1 MSKVLTTVLLLM
13 NNQPISDGNSTSQ
26 RPFTNCPS
34 SPAQGRSLR
43 EFEEQ
48 MAGLHKENF
57 NLKLRIYFL
66 EEKSSTTG
74 DSNDFIHKRNIDLKV
89 IEHFTVCLFWWPDSD
104 SIIFHPDQIPT
115 QNKVENESLR
125 KDLQEKQELLCQ
137 ASKAMELMEN
147 QHKKQSNDAQMII
160 DDLNHKI
167 EAMSVSCFNVNRFS
181 TTRNLTFN
189 FSTKSKAWKGL

>member
-1 MSKVLTTVLLLM
+1 M
-13 NNQPISDGNSTSQ
+13 NNQPISDGNSTPQ

-48 MAGLHKENF
+48 MAGLRKENF

-66 EEKSSTTG
+66 EEKPTSNNG
-74 DSNDFIHKRNIDLKV
+74 GESNDFIHKRNIDLKV
-89 IEHFTVCLFWWPDSD
+89 IENISR
-104 SIIFHPDQIPT
+104 SIWFDDLISISLSSNPNI
-115 QNKVENESLR
+115 NKVENESLR

-167 EAMSVSCFNVNRFS
+167 EAMSVSCF
-181 TTRNLTFN
+181 
-189 FSTKSKAWKGL
+189 